1 MEPKIRHSKDL
12 KLFLIIGGIVSVVI
26 TLAIYFALMLTAPK

>member
-12 KLFLIIGGIVSVVI
+12 KLFLIIGGIVSVI
-26 TLAIYFALMLTAPK
+26 IILAVYFALMLSMPK